1 MSGPPEAGGADWE
14 ALFDELVELPTDEQQ
29 ARLAQLSLSAP
40 DLAGGLAALL
50 VWALSH
56 ARTRRYS
63 NEP

>member
-40 DLAGGLAALL
+40 DLAGRLAALL
-50 VWALSH
+50 AADAPAASRVAGCD
-56 ARTRRYS
+56 R
-63 NEP
+63 